1 MAASFSPR
9 GDGLAI
15 ARRTLDIQFGEFAI
29 NLARQELRR
38 GDKHVPVE
46 PQVFDLLV
54 HLARNHN
61 RVVSKSEV
69 IDVVWKGRIVSE
81 AAVSSRVS
89 AARQAIGDNG
99 TDQKF
104 IRTYHKRG
112 FRFVGPLRQPLA
124 PRDAVP
130 AVTQSNREGPIPPRQ
145 SPERA
150 RVVVL
155 PFQNLSGD
163 PAQETL
169 ADSFTEDIIAGLA
182 RQQWFSVIA
191 RSASFAFKGV
201 SIDVRSIAAE
211 LGVRYV
217 LEGSVRRSG
226 NKLRVT
232 AQLIDAAKRVHV
244 WADRHDSVFSNVDGS
259 QDEITAR
266 VIDAV
271 GSQVI
276 MTEAARLR
284 QWPTQD
290 LNAHDLMMQALPH
303 MWRAST
309 AEQCRAQDLLAR
321 AASLDAEHLH
331 AQIHALLGWTF
342 VSMFNLDSRAPINE
356 LTEKALDSGA
366 TALTL
371 DDREHWGH
379 LVLGLG
385 HARRRRTE
393 EAIRH
398 LSRAIELSPNFAL
411 AHAGLGYALACGG
424 QPESGLQ
431 SLERAKRLS
440 PVDPFLAVYG
450 PVVRYMAL
458 FALGRYEETI
468 AVCRCA
474 AARYPNHAGARRLM
488 TVSLGLLDKIEQA
501 NESLVQTL
509 ALQPGLSSDH
519 VINATVYARESDRSR
534 FLLGLRKAGL
544 NN

>member
-1 MAASFSPR
+1 
-9 GDGLAI
+9 
-15 ARRTLDIQFGEFAI
+15 LDIEFGDFAI
-29 NLARQELRR
+29 DLARQELQR
-38 GDKHVPVE
+38 GGKRVPVE

-54 HLARNHN
+54 HLARNPN
-61 RVVSKSEV
+61 RVVSKNEV
-69 IDVVWKGRIVSE
+69 IDVIWKGRIVSE

-89 AARQAIGDNG
+89 AARHAVDDNG
-99 TDQKF
+99 TDQKV
-104 IRTYHKRG
+104 IRTYYKRG
-112 FRFVGPLRQPLA
+112 FRFVGALRQPSA
-124 PRDAVP
+124 PSCAVSAGTYSSCAVP
-130 AVTQSNREGPIPPRQ
+130 MLALPS
-145 SPERA
+145 SERA
-150 RVVVL
+150 GVVVL

-163 PAQETL
+163 PAQECI

-191 RSASFAFKGV
+191 RSTSFAFKGG
-201 SIDVRSIAAE
+201 STDVRTIAAE

-232 AQLIDAAKRVHV
+232 AQLVDAARRVHV
-244 WADRHDSVFSNVDGS
+244 WADRHDSVFSNVGGS
-259 QDEITAR
+259 QDEITSQ
-266 VIDAV
+266 VIDSV

-284 QWPTQD
+284 RRPTED
-290 LNAHDLMMQALPH
+290 LNARDLMMQALPH
-303 MWRAST
+303 MWRASAT
-309 AEQCRAQDLLAR
+309 EQCRAQDLLSQ
-321 AASLDAEHLH
+321 AASLEGEHLH

-366 TALTL
+366 KALTL
-371 DDREHWGH
+371 NDREHWGH

-431 SLERAKRLS
+431 SLERAKQLS
-440 PVDPFLAVYG
+440 PLDPFLAVHG

-468 AVCRCA
+468 AICRFA

-488 TVSLGLLDKIEQA
+488 TVSLGLLDKIDEA
-501 NESLVQTL
+501 NESLSQTL
-509 ALQPGLSSDH
+509 TLQPGLSSDH

>member
-1 MAASFSPR
+1 VE
-9 GDGLAI
+9 
-15 ARRTLDIQFGEFAI
+15 IQFGDFAI
-29 NLARQELRR
+29 DLARQELRR
-38 GDKHVPVE
+38 GGKFVPVE

-54 HLARNHN
+54 YLARNHN
-61 RVVSKSEV
+61 RVVSKKEV

-89 AARQAIGDNG
+89 AARHAVGDNG
-99 TDQKF
+99 SDQKV

-112 FRFVGPLRQPLA
+112 FRFVGTVRQPSA
-124 PRDAVP
+124 PSGAVTAVAHSNSAVP
-130 AVTQSNREGPIPPRQ
+130 VPAHRPS
-145 SPERA
+145 ERA
-150 RVVVL
+150 AVVVL

-163 PAQETL
+163 PLQECL

-201 SIDVRSIAAE
+201 ATDVRIVAAE

-232 AQLIDAAKRVHV
+232 AQLVDAAKRVHV
-244 WADRHDSVFSNVDGS
+244 WADRHDSVFSNVGGS
-259 QDEITAR
+259 QDEITSR
-266 VIDAV
+266 VIDSV
-271 GSQVI
+271 GSQI
-276 MTEAARLR
+276 ILTEAARLR
-284 QWPTQD
+284 QRPTQD
-290 LNAHDLMMQALPH
+290 LSARDLMMQALPH

-309 AEQCRAQDLLAR
+309 AEQCRAQDLLAQ
-321 AASLDAEHLH
+321 AASLDGEDLH

-342 VSMFNLDSRAPINE
+342 VSMFNLDSREPINE
-356 LTEKALDSGA
+356 LTDKALDSGA
-366 TALTL
+366 KALTL
-371 DDREHWGH
+371 NDREHWGH

-385 HARRRRTE
+385 HARQRRTE

-398 LSRAIELSPNFAL
+398 LSRAIELSPSFAL

-424 QPESGLQ
+424 KPESGLQ

-440 PVDPFLAVYG
+440 PLDPFLAVHG

-468 AVCRCA
+468 AICRFA

-488 TVSLGLLDKIEQA
+488 TVSLGLLDKIDEA
-501 NESLVQTL
+501 NESLAQTL
-509 ALQPGLSSDH
+509 TLQPGLSGDH

>member
-1 MAASFSPR
+1 M
-9 GDGLAI
+9 
-15 ARRTLDIQFGEFAI
+15 DIKFAEFAI
-29 NLARQELRR
+29 DLARQELRR
-38 GDKHVPVE
+38 GDNRVPVE

-54 HLARNHN
+54 HLARNHS

-112 FRFVGPLRQPLA
+112 FRFVGTLRQPLA
-124 PRDAVP
+124 PRDAVTT
-130 AVTQSNREGPIPPRQ
+130 VTQSNRERFISARQ
-145 SPERA
+145 SPEGA
-150 RVVVL
+150 AVVVL

-191 RSASFAFKGV
+191 RSTSFAFKGV
-201 SIDVRSIAAE
+201 SADVRSIAAE

-244 WADRHDSVFSNVDGS
+244 WADRHDSVFSHVDGS
-259 QDEITAR
+259 QDEITTR
-266 VIDAV
+266 VIDSV

-276 MTEAARLR
+276 MAEAARLR
-284 QWPTQD
+284 PTQE
-290 LNAHDLMMQALPH
+290 LNAHELMVRALPH

-371 DDREHWGH
+371 NDRERWGH

-385 HARRRRTE
+385 HARQRRTE

-424 QPESGLQ
+424 QPENGLQ
-431 SLERAKRLS
+431 SLERAKQLS
-440 PVDPFLAVYG
+440 PLDPFLAVYG

-488 TVSLGLLDKIEQA
+488 TVSLGLLDKIDQA